1 MEERLSRTHEINKA
15 ILKQS
20 EISKKI
26 KIGGAGLNGQD
37 NIAVGLTKEVE
48 LIVEGAAGDFF
59 GALNSSAVI
68 TLTGNVARFLGD
80 CMSGGGIIV
89 NGNSDFGAGSYMS
102 GGVIVIRG
110 NAGDN
115 AGQVKRAGAIII
127 DGDAGVNAAYLMMG
141 GDMIITGDCGESLG
155 ELMMGGAIY
164 IGGTY
169 ESLGRNAKTAEMGLS
184 DVNLL
189 DTYFKHYGISAKS
202 TTFRKIVPAS
212 SDPLT
217 AIKARSPQA
226 MEGGN

>member
-48 LIVEGAAGDFF
+48 LIVDGTAGDFF
-59 GALNSSAVI
+59 GAMNSSAVI

-80 CMSGGGIIV
+80 CISGGGIIV
-89 NGNSDFGAGSYMS
+89 TGNCDFGAGTYMS

-115 AGQVKRAGAIII
+115 AGQMKRAGAMII
-127 DGDAGVNAAYLMMG
+127 DGDAGINAAFLMAG
-141 GDMIITGDCGESLG
+141 GDMIITGDCAEALG
-155 ELMMGGAIY
+155 DLMTGGAIY

-169 ESLGRNAKTAEMGLS
+169 SSLGRNAKTVEMGLS

-189 DTYFKHYGISAKS
+189 DTYFKHYGISSKS

-212 SDPLT
+212 PDALG
-217 AIKARSPQA
+217 AIKAKAPA
-226 MEGGN
+226 TNTGGS

>member
-15 ILKQS
+15 ILKQG

-48 LIVEGAAGDFF
+48 LIVEGTAGDFF

-68 TLTGNVARFLGD
+68 TLTGNIARFLGD

-89 NGNSDFGAGSYMS
+89 NGNADFGAGTYMS

-115 AGQVKRAGAIII
+115 LGQMKRAGAIII
-127 DGDAGVNAAYLMMG
+127 DGDAGHSAAYLMMG
-141 GDMIITGDCGESLG
+141 GDMIITGDSDENLG
-155 ELMMGGAIY
+155 DLMIGGAIY

-169 ESLGRNAKTAEMGLS
+169 SSLGRNARSVEMGLN

-189 DTYFKHYGISAKS
+189 DTYFKHYGILAKS
-202 TTFRKIVPAS
+202 TTFRKILPVS

-217 AIKARSPQA
+217 AIKAMAVTSK
-226 MEGGN
+226 EGGI